1 MITMSRQEFL
11 VRSGVEGEVLAMW
24 LAQRWIIPAA
34 SETFSD
40 ADLARAGLIGQLKGD
55 LGVNDEG
62 IDVILHLMDQMHGL
76 RRALREIKA
85 TQP

>member
-11 VRSGVEGEVLAMW
+11 VRSGVEGGVLELW
-24 LAQRWIIPAA
+24 LDQRWIIPQDDA
-34 SETFSD
+34 FSD
-40 ADLARAGLIGQLKGD
+40 ADLARAGLIAQLKGD

-76 RRALREIKA
+76 RRALRELAA
-85 TQP
+85 THP